1 MNMQKITILCCLLL
15 SSCCVFEK
23 KPVGEPI
30 ITDMPVTPKLV
41 QYTEGPILKKVD
53 NNYIVTKELVN
64 NATLLTDYYKRLE
77 KWKEEK
83 NVR

>member
-1 MNMQKITILCCLLL
+1 MNMQKITILCCLFL
-15 SSCCVFEK
+15 SSCCLFEK
-23 KPVGEPI
+23 KIVEEP

-41 QYTEGPILKKVD
+41 QYKEGPILKKMD
-53 NNYIVTKELVN
+53 NDYLVTKELVN

-83 NVR
+83 KIR

>member
-15 SSCCVFEK
+15 SSCCLFDK
-23 KPVGEPI
+23 KPVETP
-30 ITDMPVTPKLV
+30 ITDFPVTPKLV
-41 QYTEGPILKKVD
+41 QYKEGPILKKD
-53 NNYIVTKELVN
+53 ENNYLVTKELVN

-83 NVR
+83 NIR

>member
-15 SSCCVFEK
+15 SSCCLFEK
-23 KPVGEPI
+23 KHVEQN
-30 ITDMPVTPKLV
+30 ITDMPVSPKLV
-41 QYTEGPILKKVD
+41 QYKEGPILKKVD
-53 NNYIVTKELVN
+53 DNYLVTKELVN

-83 NVR
+83 NIR